1 MQNIEKEITKNNTSN
16 GELYNSKY
24 DQKLK
29 SINDLFNIQLELQK
43 TNKDKS
49 KLVLS
54 ELKIA
59 KELIFKE
66 FSKVI
71 EEIEIISNS
80 VDKNN
85 EIIEESPASKK
96 SFMNL
101 NWSPHVQVN
110 GAFVDNNY
118 EIKEGGSHWHVESDQ
133 VFSGALLCKIKL
145 VQYTHNSNNWKCGIG
160 LIRNN
165 NNTIYQ
171 YYNHS
176 IVMANDT
183 LINTKFTGT
192 DTKIRLFQN
201 TIWKEGDEIIVKRD
215 NSNDVYFGINDESS
229 MVKGYDNI
237 EGDFRIVI
245 GFINFMEKNDIFEL
259 IYLKDLSLDS
269 QLKSYHNFYYYYSLY
284 NYITLILI
292 NIKIIYNQYN

>member
-269 QLKSYHNFYYYYSLY
+269 
-284 NYITLILI
+284 
-292 NIKIIYNQYN
+292 